1 MTCGHTSAR
10 LGRRTPNTNILRRL
24 AALALLALCSTHA
37 GLAAAQNQAP
47 EAATGRSA
55 KQGLSFRHQGVAAA
69 QGNFTV
75 FNLHLTSKVIVICIK
90 YQIAGT
96 CFGD

>member
-37 GLAAAQNQAP
+37 GLAAAGKIGA
-47 EAATGRSA
+47 
-55 KQGLSFRHQGVAAA
+55 
-69 QGNFTV
+69 
-75 FNLHLTSKVIVICIK
+75 LTR
-90 YQIAGT
+90 Y
-96 CFGD
+96 

>member
-1 MTCGHTSAR
+1 MRIAD
-10 LGRRTPNTNILRRL
+10 I
-24 AALALLALCSTHA
+24 
-37 GLAAAQNQAP
+37 
-47 EAATGRSA
+47 
-55 KQGLSFRHQGVAAA
+55 HQGVAAA

-75 FNLHLTSKVIVICIK
+75 FYLHLTSKVIVICIK